1 MTNRELDAMIDWCRQ
16 KMIKEKSKPYG
27 LTGKRREGYE
37 EAMLAVMSYLHSL
50 KEKNNAK
57 CSL

>member
-37 EAMLAVMSYLHSL
+37 EAILAVMSHLHSL
-50 KEKNNAK
+50 KERNNV
-57 CSL
+57 